1 MPGLLPFT
9 ILAASD
15 ARLGHALVE
24 EELIAETDCV
34 GVALV
39 SFDCRMSC
47 NEVLNAEADREN
59 WCAAK

>member
-24 EELIAETDCV
+24 GELIAKSDCV
-34 GVALV
+34 AVAL
-39 SFDCRMSC
+39 SRRNCRMSW
-47 NEVLNAEADREN
+47 NKVLNAEADREN